1 VDLDSI
7 DACTFQASSYFA
19 ENSILWNGH
28 SVQTYAYDLE
38 STQRVSCHRYLNSS
52 YLKNNDSPIQVMS
65 RPDRLDIDLN
75 LIAMPHED
83 VRKQVFHSSVSE
95 LMSIEAPMQIFI

>member
-1 VDLDSI
+1 
-7 DACTFQASSYFA
+7 
-19 ENSILWNGH
+19 NSILWNGH

-75 LIAMPHED
+75 IGID
-83 VRKQVFHSSVSE
+83 VNRGPYADIHLGAHWENQSTEANSRDSE
-95 LMSIEAPMQIFI
+95 SNQEISNSDPDNQDHDYQ